1 MFSFADVS
9 PTGQGP
15 VLRHSSIF
23 KFISKYILFQ
33 VWCLGNDSQTRYHIN
48 QTVDGNVLTTLL
60 KGLLP
65 GVLYQVE
72 VAAVTSA
79 GVGAHSQPVSVLIS
93 ECSMQKH
100 P

>member
-1 MFSFADVS
+1 M
-9 PTGQGP
+9 
-15 VLRHSSIF
+15 
-23 KFISKYILFQ
+23 
-33 VWCLGNDSQTRYHIN
+33 GNDSQTRYHIN

-79 GVGAHSQPVSVLIS
+79 GVGAHSQSVSVLIS
-93 ECSMQKH
+93 KCSLKH
-100 P
+100 QPPTSELV

>member
-1 MFSFADVS
+1 M
-9 PTGQGP
+9 
-15 VLRHSSIF
+15 LRHLSIF
-23 KFISKYILFQ
+23 KFLSLISFQ

-48 QTVDGNVLTTLL
+48 QTVDGNALTTLI

-79 GVGAHSQPVSVLIS
+79 GVGAHSQPASVLIS
-93 ECSMQKH
+93 ECSLKTALTIKLKELNCEMLVK
-100 P
+100 